1 MLPLLLFDAGG
12 IKVTLSTAGRPTRG
26 RGAVP
31 RFPLRAMPIS
41 AVECLLVGVAG
52 VGAVGAGA

>member
-31 RFPLRAMPIS
+31 RFP
-41 AVECLLVGVAG
+41 
-52 VGAVGAGA
+52 